1 MGKIKNKAYDWKD
14 RLREGKM
21 LTLVVT
27 LVVIIL
33 ILTVY
38 VIKKGR
44 DYRQLADNGYNEAFY
59 ELIEHVNNTEKLLAK
74 SLISNDEEY
83 TARILTNTAQTAVL
97 AQSYLSRIPI
107 EAQHLEN
114 TQKFLNQV
122 GDYCYVLSKKAIDRE
137 TLEQEDIEK
146 LQELHKNSIELEN
159 TLNQLEADL
168 FERTVRWDELQKK
181 GTETILQHDNNLSQ
195 LSFSNIEEN
204 LHQYTGLIYDGAFS
218 ENQSNFKGE
227 GLTGEDID
235 GEKALKI
242 AKEFIGE
249 EKVKELSSNG
259 DIENGRIQCYSFIGT
274 LTNEAHISIS
284 VSKKGGHVVAMNSS
298 RDVQEQSISKEEA
311 IQLGKDFLNAREYK
325 DMKETYYMEEGNIIT
340 VNYAYTQE
348 LNLKG
353 QVPTGETKEQLRNI
367 IIYPD
372 LIKVKIA
379 LDNGEVL
386 GIEATNYLNSHKEK
400 REIPDIKIGP
410 REVIEKIN
418 KNLEIKELD
427 VAIIPTEWNSEL
439 LCYEV
444 KGRTGDNDFLVYIN
458 AETGKEEDILLIV
471 NTPNGTLTT

>member
-1 MGKIKNKAYDWKD
+1 MGKVKNKAYEWKD

-27 LVVIIL
+27 LIVIIL

-38 VIKKGR
+38 AIRKSR

-59 ELIEHVNNTEKLLAK
+59 ELIEYVNDTEKMLAK

-83 TARILTNTAQTAVL
+83 IARTLTNTAQTAVL
-97 AQSYLSRIPI
+97 AQSYLARIPI
-107 EAQHLEN
+107 EAQDLER

-122 GDYCYVLSKKAIDRE
+122 GDYCYVLSKKAINKE
-137 TLEQEDIEK
+137 ALEKEDIEK

-168 FERTVRWDELQKK
+168 FERNIRWDALQKK
-181 GTETILQHDNNLSQ
+181 GTEALLQNNNNLSKVT
-195 LSFSNIEEN
+195 FSSIEEN

-218 ENQSNFKGE
+218 ENQENFKGE
-227 GLTGEDID
+227 GLTGEDINN
-235 GEKALKI
+235 EKATEL
-242 AKEFIGE
+242 AKKFIGE
-249 EKVKELSSNG
+249 DKIKELASNG
-259 DIENGRIQCYSFIGT
+259 EVENARIGCYNFMGI
-274 LTNEAHISIS
+274 LTNEAQVTIS
-284 VSKKGGHVVAMNSS
+284 VSKKGGHIVSMNSS
-298 RDVQEQSISKEEA
+298 RDIKEQSISKEEA
-311 IQLGKDFLNAREYK
+311 IQSGKDFLNSREYK
-325 DMKETYYMEEGNIIT
+325 NMKETYYMEEGNIIT

-353 QVPTGETKEQLRNI
+353 VEPTGETKEELRNV

-400 REIPDIKIGP
+400 REIPEIKVSP
-410 REVIEKIN
+410 KQVLEKIN
-418 KNLEIKELD
+418 KNIEIKQLD
-427 VAIIPTEWNSEL
+427 IAIIPTEWNSEI

-444 KGRTGDNDFLVYIN
+444 KGRINENDFLVYVN
-458 AETGKEEDILLIV
+458 TETGKEEDILLIV
-471 NTPNGTLTT
+471 DTPNGTLTT

>member
-1 MGKIKNKAYDWKD
+1 MGKIKNKAYEWKD

-27 LVVIIL
+27 LIVIIL
-33 ILTVY
+33 VLTVY
-38 VIKKGR
+38 VLKKEK
-44 DYRQLADNGYNEAFY
+44 DYRQLADNEYNEAFY

-74 SLISNDEEY
+74 SLISNDEEF

-107 EAQHLEN
+107 EAQDLEN

-137 TLEQEDIEK
+137 KLEQEDIQK
-146 LQELHKNSIELEN
+146 LQDLHKNSIELEN

-168 FERTVRWDELQKK
+168 FDKNVRWDALQKR
-181 GTETILQHDNNLSQ
+181 GTEAILQNDNNLSK

-218 ENQSNFKGE
+218 ENQENFKGE

-235 GEKALKI
+235 EKKATDI
-242 AKEFIGE
+242 AKEFITK
-249 EKVKELSSNG
+249 EKIKEITSNG
-259 DIENGRIQCYSFIGT
+259 EIKNGRIECYSFMGT
-274 LTNEAHISIS
+274 LTNDANFSIS
-284 VSKKGGHVVAMNSS
+284 VSKKGGHVVSMNSS
-298 RDVQEQSISKEEA
+298 RDVVEQSISKEQA
-311 IQLGKDFLNAREYK
+311 IQSGKDFLNAREYK

-340 VNYAYTQE
+340 VNYAYTQD

-386 GIEATNYLNSHKEK
+386 GVEATNYLNSHKEK

-410 REVIEKIN
+410 REVIDKIN
-418 KNLEIKELD
+418 KSLEIKGLD
-427 VAIIPTEWNSEL
+427 VAIIPTEWNTEL

-444 KGRTGDNDFLVYIN
+444 KGNTGDNDFLVYIN

>member
-1 MGKIKNKAYDWKD
+1 MGKVKNKAYEWKD

-27 LVVIIL
+27 LIVIIL

-38 VIKKGR
+38 AIRKSR

-59 ELIEHVNNTEKLLAK
+59 ELIEYVNDTEKMLAK

-83 TARILTNTAQTAVL
+83 IARTLTNTAQTAVL
-97 AQSYLSRIPI
+97 AQSYLARIPI
-107 EAQHLEN
+107 EAQDLER

-122 GDYCYVLSKKAIDRE
+122 GDYCYVLSKKAINKE
-137 TLEQEDIEK
+137 ALEKEDIEK

-168 FERTVRWDELQKK
+168 FERNIRWDALQKK
-181 GTETILQHDNNLSQ
+181 GTEALLQNNNNLSKVT
-195 LSFSNIEEN
+195 FSSIEEN

-218 ENQSNFKGE
+218 ENQENFKGD
-227 GLTGEDID
+227 GLTGEDINN
-235 GEKALKI
+235 EKATEL
-242 AKEFIGE
+242 AKKFIGE
-249 EKVKELSSNG
+249 DKIKELASNG
-259 DIENGRIQCYSFIGT
+259 EVENARIGCYNFMGI
-274 LTNEAHISIS
+274 LTNEAQVTIS
-284 VSKKGGHVVAMNSS
+284 VSKKGGHIVSMNSS
-298 RDVQEQSISKEEA
+298 RDIKEQSISKEEA
-311 IQLGKDFLNAREYK
+311 IQSGKDFLNSREYK
-325 DMKETYYMEEGNIIT
+325 NMKETYYMEEGNIIT

-353 QVPTGETKEQLRNI
+353 VEPTGETKEELRNV

-400 REIPDIKIGP
+400 REIPEIKVSP
-410 REVIEKIN
+410 KQVLEKIN
-418 KNLEIKELD
+418 KNIEIKQLD
-427 VAIIPTEWNSEL
+427 IAIIPTEWNSEI

-444 KGRTGDNDFLVYIN
+444 KGRINENDFLVYVN
-458 AETGKEEDILLIV
+458 TETGKEEDILLIV
-471 NTPNGTLTT
+471 DTPNGTLTT

>member
-1 MGKIKNKAYDWKD
+1 MGKIKSKAYEWKD
-14 RLREGKM
+14 RLRKGKM

-27 LVVIIL
+27 LIIIIL

-97 AQSYLSRIPI
+97 AQSYLARIPI
-107 EAQHLEN
+107 EAQDLEH

-137 TLEQEDIEK
+137 TIEQEDIEK

-168 FERTVRWDELQKK
+168 FDRNVRWDALQKK
-181 GTETILQHDNNLSQ
+181 GTEALLQNNNNISQ
-195 LSFSNIEEN
+195 LTFSNIEEN

-218 ENQSNFKGE
+218 ENQENFKGE
-227 GLTGEDID
+227 GLTGDEVNEEQATD
-235 GEKALKI
+235 L
-242 AKEFIGE
+242 AKKFIGE
-249 EKVKELSSNG
+249 EKIKELTSNG
-259 DIENGRIQCYSFIGT
+259 EIKNGRIDCYSFMGI
-274 LTNEAHISIS
+274 LTNEANVS
-284 VSKKGGHVVAMNSS
+284 VSVTKKGGHIVSMNSS
-298 RDVQEQSISKEEA
+298 RDVKEQSISKEQA
-311 IQLGKDFLNAREYK
+311 IQSGKDFLNTREYK

-340 VNYAYTQE
+340 VNYAYTQD

-353 QVPTGETKEQLRNI
+353 QEPTGETKEELRNV

-386 GIEATNYLNSHKEK
+386 GVEATNYLNSHKEK

-410 REVIEKIN
+410 RQVLEKVN
-418 KNLEIKELD
+418 KSLEIKGLD
-427 VAIIPTEWNSEL
+427 IAIIPTEWNSEL
-439 LCYEV
+439 LCYEI

-458 AETGKEEDILLIV
+458 AVTGKEEDILLIV

>member
-1 MGKIKNKAYDWKD
+1 MGKIKNKAYEWKD

-27 LVVIIL
+27 LIVIIL
-33 ILTVY
+33 VLTVY
-38 VIKKGR
+38 VLKKEK
-44 DYRQLADNGYNEAFY
+44 DYRQLADNEYNEAFY

-74 SLISNDEEY
+74 SLISNDEEF

-107 EAQHLEN
+107 EAQDLEN

-137 TLEQEDIEK
+137 KLEQEDIQK
-146 LQELHKNSIELEN
+146 LQDLHKNSIELEN

-168 FERTVRWDELQKK
+168 FDKNVRWDALQKK
-181 GTETILQHDNNLSQ
+181 GTEAILQNDNNLSK

-218 ENQSNFKGE
+218 ENQENFKGE

-235 GEKALKI
+235 EKKATDI
-242 AKEFIGE
+242 AKEFITK
-249 EKVKELSSNG
+249 EKIKEITSNG
-259 DIENGRIQCYSFIGT
+259 EIKNGRIECYSFMGT
-274 LTNEAHISIS
+274 LTNNANFSIS
-284 VSKKGGHVVAMNSS
+284 VSKKGGHIVSMNSS
-298 RDVQEQSISKEEA
+298 RDVVEQSISKEQA
-311 IQLGKDFLNAREYK
+311 IQSGKDFLNAREYK

-340 VNYAYTQE
+340 VNYAYTQD

-386 GIEATNYLNSHKEK
+386 GVEATNYLNSHKEK

-410 REVIEKIN
+410 REVIDKIN
-418 KNLEIKELD
+418 KSLEIKGLD
-427 VAIIPTEWNSEL
+427 VAIIPTEWNTEL

-444 KGRTGDNDFLVYIN
+444 KGNTGDNDFLVYIN

>member
-1 MGKIKNKAYDWKD
+1 MGNVKSKAYEWKD

-27 LVVIIL
+27 LIVIIL

-38 VIKKGR
+38 SIKKGR

-59 ELIEHVNNTEKLLAK
+59 ELIEYVNDTEKMLAK

-83 TARILTNTAQTAVL
+83 IARILTNTAQTAVL
-97 AQSYLSRIPI
+97 AQSYLARIPI
-107 EAQHLEN
+107 EAQDLEH

-122 GDYCYVLSKKAIDRE
+122 GDYCYVLSKKAINKE
-137 TLEQEDIEK
+137 KLEKEDIEK
-146 LQELHKNSIELEN
+146 LQQLHQNSIELEN

-168 FERTVRWDELQKK
+168 FEKNVRWDALQKK
-181 GTETILQHDNNLSQ
+181 GTQAILQNDNNLSK
-195 LSFSNIEEN
+195 LTFSNIEEN

-218 ENQSNFKGE
+218 ENQNNFKGE
-227 GLTGEDID
+227 GLTGEEINE
-235 GEKALKI
+235 EKATEI
-242 AKEFIGE
+242 AKKFIGE
-249 EKVKELSSNG
+249 DKVKELTSNG
-259 DIENGRIQCYSFIGT
+259 EIKNGRVECYSFSGT
-274 LTNEAHISIS
+274 MTNEAHFSIS
-284 VSKKGGHVVAMNSS
+284 VSKKGGHVVSMNSS
-298 RDVQEQSISKEEA
+298 RDVAEQSMSKEQA
-311 IQLGKDFLNAREYK
+311 IQSGKDFLSAREFK

-353 QVPTGETKEQLRNI
+353 QEPTGETKEELRNI

-372 LIKVKIA
+372 LVKVKIA
-379 LDNGEVL
+379 LDNGEIL

-410 REVIEKIN
+410 RQVLDRIN

-444 KGRTGDNDFLVYIN
+444 KGRINENDFLVYIN
-458 AETGKEEDILLIV
+458 AETGKEEDILLIID
-471 NTPNGTLTT
+471 TPNGTLTT